1 MLFLKMVVS
10 LARELEKSP
19 AEKRDEILTK
29 YFNESVSLESETE
42 AVGAHGF
49 MWDCIDSLYE
59 ESEEGTRRADRARL
73 ADGIV
78 PCVELTDTERLKFAG
93 VLLKTFKE
101 VHKRNPFSF
110 ELQ

>member
-1 MLFLKMVVS
+1 MIES
-10 LARELEKSP
+10 LVRELEKSP

-29 YFNESVSLESETE
+29 YFNESVSLEAETE

-59 ESEEGTRRADRARL
+59 QSEEGTKRSDRARL
-73 ADGIV
+73 ALGGIV

-101 VHKRNPFSF
+101 VYKRNPFSF